1 MNSKFKCPYCDQEQ
15 IADMGFDSC
24 LYFWKCKDC
33 EKIIKPLE
41 GDCCVFC
48 SYGETK
54 CLPKNQEETEYKT
67 L

>member
-1 MNSKFKCPYCDQEQ
+1 MNGKFLCPFCQQEQ
-15 IADMGFDSC
+15 IAGMDIDSC

-48 SYGETK
+48 SYGETN
-54 CLPKNQEETEYKT
+54 CLPKYQEEKEHKT